1 MRNYRIILLSTRQKQ
16 DLLELFYEGA
26 HKKDKEY
33 FNLHYVMMA
42 TRGLIVH
49 RNQINY
55 KTTN

>member
-1 MRNYRIILLSTRQKQ
+1 MGKRILMQMPCVVKK
-16 DLLELFYEGA
+16 FPEGA